1 MGLVYSYSKSDM
13 NLEGNK
19 DKISMDDDDFVKIK
33 KPELPTAFLN
43 NYLAKKHLPIIYE
56 SSEENE
62 SDKYD
67 VDLLDTDEKIM
78 LDDVFGI

>member
-19 DKISMDDDDFVKIK
+19 DKISMDDDDDFVQIK

-43 NYLAKKHLPIIYE
+43 NYLANFELF
-56 SSEENE
+56 N
-62 SDKYD
+62 
-67 VDLLDTDEKIM
+67 KIQN
-78 LDDVFGI
+78 